1 MIISYLVERII
12 VATGLLTELHTM
24 GDTRKKK
31 KFYFRKRR
39 NKYFLEPGFKGF
51 FCTCNFRE
59 KDCVKEVYN
68 LLNEYAGKLY
78 PDLGSEQI
86 VVQPPT
92 DEGTQTGSETEEESD
107 IGDMLRREVDII
119 KKEAQKSLKNKRFQV
134 VETGASN
141 CIFVKT
147 NLPSPEELT
156 TAIIKDLFNTRM
168 QKTRHVLRL
177 LPIMATCKANLP
189 DIMECAGKLF
199 DNFFLKTP
207 STFAVIFNKRF
218 NSSVSRDL
226 IIKELAEMIVMKNGD
241 NKADL
246 KNPRLCIIVEIIKGI
261 CLLSVVDNYFTYKKY
276 NLNELCKDETSND
289 CEGTQAKKFKSD
301 VTSQTENPIDA

>member
-1 MIISYLVERII
+1 
-12 VATGLLTELHTM
+12 M
-24 GDTRKKK
+24 GDARKKK

-39 NKYFLEPGFKGF
+39 NKYFLEPGFRGF

-78 PDLGSEQI
+78 PELGAEELPASAA
-86 VVQPPT
+86 PT
-92 DEGTQTGSETEEESD
+92 SNAPEGTSGSDSDEETD
-107 IGDMLRREVDII
+107 IGDLLKREVESM
-119 KKEAQKSLKNKRFQV
+119 KKDSQKSLKHKRFQV

-156 TAIIKDLFNTRM
+156 TAIIKDLFSTRT

-189 DIMECAGKLF
+189 DIMECAGSLF
-199 DNFFLKTP
+199 DKYFLKEP

-218 NSSVSRDL
+218 NNSVSREL
-226 IIKELAEMIVMKNGD
+226 IIKELADLIVLKNGD

-246 KNPRLCIIVEIIKGI
+246 KNPGLCIIVEIIKGI
-261 CLLSVVDNYFTYKKY
+261 CLLSIVDNYFTYKKY
-276 NLNELCKDETSND
+276 NLNELCKEESND
-289 CEGTQAKKFKSD
+289 TEATQAKKFKSNGNSKSED
-301 VTSQTENPIDA
+301 QSEPQ

>member
-1 MIISYLVERII
+1 
-12 VATGLLTELHTM
+12 M

-31 KFYFRKRR
+31 KYYFRKSR
-39 NKYFLEPGFKGF
+39 NKYFLEPGFRGF

-59 KDCVKEVYN
+59 KDCVKEMYN

-78 PDLGSEQI
+78 PDVDKAPPVVAPADRDDQSDSDSE
-86 VVQPPT
+86 
-92 DEGTQTGSETEEESD
+92 SETD
-107 IGDMLRREVDII
+107 IGDILRREVNSI
-119 KKEAQKSLKNKRFQV
+119 KNNSQKSLRHKRFQV

-141 CIFVKT
+141 CIFIKT
-147 NLPSPEELT
+147 NLPCPEELS
-156 TAIIKDLFNTRM
+156 TAIIKDLNATKV
-168 QKTRHVLRL
+168 QKTRHVLRF

-199 DNFFLKTP
+199 DKYFLKQS

-226 IIKELAEMIVMKNGD
+226 VIKELAELIVLKNCN

-246 KNPRLCIIVEIIKGI
+246 KNPGLCIIVEIIKGI
-261 CLLSVVDNYFTYKKY
+261 CLLSIVDNYYSYKKY
-276 NLNELCKDETSND
+276 NLHEICKEETNND
-289 CEGTQAKKFKSD
+289 HEESQAKKFKPD
-301 VTSQTENPIDA
+301 VPEDEVNSINN

>member
-1 MIISYLVERII
+1 
-12 VATGLLTELHTM
+12 M

-39 NKYFLEPGFKGF
+39 NKYFLEPGFRGF

-78 PDLGSEQI
+78 PDLTAEEALPPVATASDDRSDSESD
-86 VVQPPT
+86 
-92 DEGTQTGSETEEESD
+92 DETD
-107 IGDMLRREVDII
+107 IGDLLKRELDYM
-119 KKEAQKSLKNKRFQV
+119 KKDSQKSLRHKRFQV

-141 CIFVKT
+141 CIFIKT

-156 TAIIKDLFNTRM
+156 TAIMKDLYTTKL

-199 DNFFLKTP
+199 DNFFLKEP
-207 STFAVIFNKRF
+207 STFAVVFNKRF

-226 IIKELAEMIVMKNGD
+226 IIKELAEMVVMKNGD

-246 KNPRLCIIVEIIKGI
+246 KNPKLCIIVEIIKGI
-261 CLLSVVDNYFTYKKY
+261 CLLSVVDNYYTYKKY
-276 NLNELCKDETSND
+276 NINELSKDESNSEL
-289 CEGTQAKKFKSD
+289 EGTEAKKFKGNVSAEEEQN
-301 VTSQTENPIDA
+301 VT

>member
-1 MIISYLVERII
+1 
-12 VATGLLTELHTM
+12 M

-39 NKYFLEPGFKGF
+39 NKYFLEPGFRGF

-59 KDCVKEVYN
+59 KDCVKEMYN

-78 PDLGSEQI
+78 PEVDGPPPVALADREDRTDSDSE
-86 VVQPPT
+86 
-92 DEGTQTGSETEEESD
+92 SETD
-107 IGDMLRREVDII
+107 IGDLLKQEVDSM
-119 KKEAQKSLKNKRFQV
+119 KSYSQKSLKHKRFQV

-141 CIFVKT
+141 CIFIKT

-156 TAIIKDLFNTRM
+156 TAIIKDVCTTKV
-168 QKTRHVLRL
+168 QKTRHVLRF

-199 DNFFLKTP
+199 DKFFLKKP

-226 IIKELAEMIVMKNGD
+226 IIKELAELIVLKNSG

-246 KNPRLCIIVEIIKGI
+246 KNPGLCIIVEIIKGI
-261 CLLSVVDNYFTYKKY
+261 CLLSIVDNYFSYKKY
-276 NLNELCKDETSND
+276 NLNELYKEEPNND
-289 CEGTQAKKFKSD
+289 CEGPQPKKLKPANDSNENKNTEEA
-301 VTSQTENPIDA
+301 VTL

>member
-1 MIISYLVERII
+1 
-12 VATGLLTELHTM
+12 M
-24 GDTRKKK
+24 GDSRKKK

-39 NKYFLEPGFKGF
+39 NKYFLEPGFRGF

-59 KDCVKEVYN
+59 KECVKEVYN
-68 LLNEYAGKLY
+68 LLNEYADRLY
-78 PDLGSEQI
+78 PGLESE
-86 VVQPPT
+86 PLAAPAADRSDSESE
-92 DEGTQTGSETEEESD
+92 DETD
-107 IGDMLRREVDII
+107 IGDQLRRELDSM
-119 KKEAQKSLKNKRFQV
+119 KKDSQKSLKHKRFQV

-141 CIFVKT
+141 CIFIKT

-156 TAIIKDLFNTRM
+156 TAIIKDLYTTRI
-168 QKTRHVLRL
+168 QKTRHVMRL

-199 DNFFLKTP
+199 DNFFLKEP

-226 IIKELAEMIVMKNGD
+226 IIKELAELVTLKNAD

-246 KNPRLCIIVEIIKGI
+246 KNPHLCIIVEIIKGI
-261 CLLSVVDNYFTYKKY
+261 CLLSIVDNYFMYKKY
-276 NLNELCKDETSND
+276 NLHELCKEETTPND
-289 CEGTQAKKFKSD
+289 TEGTQAKKFKSD
-301 VTSQTENPIDA
+301 VGQTDGQSEIQ

>member
-1 MIISYLVERII
+1 
-12 VATGLLTELHTM
+12 M

-39 NKYFLEPGFKGF
+39 NKYFLEPGFRGF

-59 KDCVKEVYN
+59 KECVKEVYN

-78 PDLGSEQI
+78 PDLAADQVPTVSSLTPDERSDSESE
-86 VVQPPT
+86 
-92 DEGTQTGSETEEESD
+92 DETD
-107 IGDMLRREVDII
+107 IGDLLRREVDSM
-119 KKEAQKSLKNKRFQV
+119 KKDSQKSLKHKRFQV

-141 CIFVKT
+141 CIFIKT
-147 NLPSPEELT
+147 NLPSPEEVAS
-156 TAIIKDLFNTRM
+156 AIIKDLHTTRI
-168 QKTRHVLRL
+168 QKTRHVMRL

-199 DNFFLKTP
+199 DKHFLKQS
-207 STFAVIFNKRF
+207 STFAVIFNKRL

-226 IIKELAEMIVMKNGD
+226 IIKELAELVVIKNAD

-246 KNPRLCIIVEIIKGI
+246 KNPSLCIIVEIIKGI
-261 CLLSVVDNYFTYKKY
+261 CLLSIVDNYFTYKKY
-276 NLNELCKDETSND
+276 NLHELSKEEAPND
-289 CEGTQAKKFKSD
+289 CEETQAKKFKSNNSHMED
-301 VTSQTENPIDA
+301 QSVVQ

>member
-1 MIISYLVERII
+1 MLCISD
-12 VATGLLTELHTM
+12 TM

-78 PDLGSEQI
+78 PELGVGQIPVETTSPNEPSEDRSESESE
-86 VVQPPT
+86 
-92 DEGTQTGSETEEESD
+92 DETD
-107 IGDMLRREVDII
+107 IGDLLKREVDTM
-119 KKEAQKSLKNKRFQV
+119 KRDSQKSLRHKRFQV

-147 NLPSPEELT
+147 NLPSPEKLT
-156 TAIIKDLFNTRM
+156 TAIISDLFTTKT

-199 DNFFLKTP
+199 DKFFLKEP

-226 IIKELAEMIVMKNGD
+226 IIKELAEMVVMKNGN

-246 KNPRLCIIVEIIKGI
+246 KNPGLSIIVEIIKGI
-261 CLLSVVDNYFTYKKY
+261 CLLSIVDNYFTYKKY
-276 NLNELCKDETSND
+276 NLSEICKEETNES
-289 CEGTQAKKFKSD
+289 EGTQAKKFKSS
-301 VTSQTENPIDA
+301 VNTLAENQNETQ

>member
-1 MIISYLVERII
+1 
-12 VATGLLTELHTM
+12 M

-39 NKYFLEPGFKGF
+39 NKYFLESGFKGF

-59 KDCVKEVYN
+59 KDCVKEMYN
-68 LLNEYAGKLY
+68 LLNEYAEKLY
-78 PDLGSEQI
+78 PDLGGD
-86 VVQPPT
+86 QPPPT
-92 DEGTQTGSETEEESD
+92 ATAEENSVSESEEETD
-107 IGDMLRREVDII
+107 IGDLLKREVDSM
-119 KKEAQKSLKNKRFQV
+119 KRNSQKSLKHKRFQV

-141 CIFVKT
+141 CIFIKT
-147 NLPSPEELT
+147 NLPSPEEIT
-156 TAIIKDLFNTRM
+156 TAIVRDLSATKM

-199 DNFFLKTP
+199 DKYFLKEA

-218 NSSVSRDL
+218 NSSVSREL
-226 IIKELAEMIVMKNGD
+226 IIKELAELVVLKNSN

-246 KNPRLCIIVEIIKGI
+246 KNPNLCIIVEIIKGI
-261 CLLSVVDNYFTYKKY
+261 CLLSVVDNYFLYKKY
-276 NLNELCKDETSND
+276 NLHELCKQESNND
-289 CEGTQAKKFKSD
+289 CEETQAKKFKSED
-301 VTSQTENPIDA
+301 ENDK

>member
-1 MIISYLVERII
+1 
-12 VATGLLTELHTM
+12 M

-39 NKYFLEPGFKGF
+39 NKYFLEPGFRGF

-59 KDCVKEVYN
+59 KDCVKEMYN

-78 PDLGSEQI
+78 P
-86 VVQPPT
+86 
-92 DEGTQTGSETEEESD
+92 EEEVTSARPASAEPEDRTDTESDNETD
-107 IGDMLRREVDII
+107 IGDMLKQEV
-119 KKEAQKSLKNKRFQV
+119 ESMRKSSQSSLRHKRFQV

-141 CIFVKT
+141 CIFIKT

-156 TAIIKDLFNTRM
+156 NAIIKDLSTTKV

-199 DNFFLKTP
+199 DKYFLKKP

-218 NSSVSRDL
+218 NSSASREL
-226 IIKELAEMIVMKNGD
+226 IIKELAEMIVLKNGE

-246 KNPRLCIIVEIIKGI
+246 KNPGLCIIVEIIKGI
-261 CLLSVVDNYFTYKKY
+261 CLLSVVDNYYSFKKY
-276 NLNELCKDETSND
+276 NLHEICKEDTPIDTE
-289 CEGTQAKKFKSD
+289 ETQAKKFKADIIPPAEECSK
-301 VTSQTENPIDA
+301 VE

>member
-1 MIISYLVERII
+1 
-12 VATGLLTELHTM
+12 M

-31 KFYFRKRR
+31 NFYFRKRR
-39 NKYFLEPGFKGF
+39 NKYFLEPGFRGF

-78 PDLGSEQI
+78 PDL
-86 VVQPPT
+86 
-92 DEGTQTGSETEEESD
+92 ETEQAPAPAPADAPDDQSDSESEDETD
-107 IGDMLRREVDII
+107 IGDLLKRELEYI
-119 KKEAQKSLKNKRFQV
+119 KKSSQKSLKHKRFQV

-141 CIFVKT
+141 CIFIKT

-156 TAIIKDLFNTRM
+156 AAIMKDLYVTKL
-168 QKTRHVLRL
+168 QKSRHVLRL
-177 LPIMATCKANLP
+177 LPIMGTCKANLP

-199 DNFFLKTP
+199 DKYFLKEP
-207 STFAVIFNKRF
+207 STFAVVFNKRF

-226 IIKELAEMIVMKNGD
+226 IIKELAEMVVLKNAD

-246 KNPRLCIIVEIIKGI
+246 KNPTLCIIVEIIKGI
-261 CLLSVVDNYFTYKKY
+261 CLLSIVDNYYTYKKY
-276 NLNELCKDETSND
+276 NLHELSKEESNSEL
-289 CEGTQAKKFKSD
+289 EGTQAKKFKGNLPQEEEQN
-301 VTSQTENPIDA
+301 VT

>member
-1 MIISYLVERII
+1 
-12 VATGLLTELHTM
+12 M

-68 LLNEYAGKLY
+68 VLNEYAEKLY
-78 PDLGSEQI
+78 PELDAEK
-86 VVQPPT
+86 PPT
-92 DEGTQTGSETEEESD
+92 SAAPVSPGPEGSSQSDSDDETD
-107 IGDMLRREVDII
+107 IGDLLKQHVEAL
-119 KKEAQKSLKNKRFQV
+119 KKDSQKSLKHKRFQV

-156 TAIIKDLFNTRM
+156 AAIFKDLYNTRT

-189 DIMECAGKLF
+189 DIMESAGGLF
-199 DNFFLKTP
+199 DKYFLKEP

-218 NSSVSRDL
+218 NNSVSRDL
-226 IIKELAEMIVMKNGD
+226 IIKELADLIVLKNGG

-261 CLLSVVDNYFTYKKY
+261 CLLSIVDNYFTYKKY
-276 NLNELCKDETSND
+276 NLNEICKEESKDTE
-289 CEGTQAKKFKSD
+289 ETQAKKFKSNGD
-301 VTSQTENPIDA
+301 PNTVDESVPQ

>member
-1 MIISYLVERII
+1 
-12 VATGLLTELHTM
+12 M
-24 GDTRKKK
+24 GDSRKKK

-39 NKYFLEPGFKGF
+39 NKYFLEPGFRGF

-59 KDCVKEVYN
+59 KDCVKEMYN

-78 PDLGSEQI
+78 P
-86 VVQPPT
+86 
-92 DEGTQTGSETEEESD
+92 EEEVSTPRPASVEPEERSDSESDYETD
-107 IGDMLRREVDII
+107 IGDVLKQEVETMRKGSQSSLRH
-119 KKEAQKSLKNKRFQV
+119 KRFQV

-141 CIFVKT
+141 CIFIKT

-156 TAIIKDLFNTRM
+156 NAIIKDLSTTKV

-189 DIMECAGKLF
+189 DIMECAGKLL
-199 DNFFLKTP
+199 DKYFLKEP

-218 NSSVSRDL
+218 NSSASREL
-226 IIKELAEMIVMKNGD
+226 IIKELADLIVLKNGG

-246 KNPRLCIIVEIIKGI
+246 KNPGLCFIVEIIKGI
-261 CLLSVVDNYFTYKKY
+261 CLLSVVDNYYLYKKY
-276 NLNELCKDETSND
+276 NLHEICKDDTPNDSEETK
-289 CEGTQAKKFKSD
+289 AKKFKSD
-301 VTSQTENPIDA
+301 VPTAAEHNEVG

>member
-1 MIISYLVERII
+1 
-12 VATGLLTELHTM
+12 M

-78 PDLGSEQI
+78 PDLGIEQTSALPESAAAEDDRSESESE
-86 VVQPPT
+86 
-92 DEGTQTGSETEEESD
+92 DETD
-107 IGDMLRREVDII
+107 IGDMLRREVDSI
-119 KKEAQKSLKNKRFQV
+119 KNNSQKSLRLKRFQV

-156 TAIIKDLFNTRM
+156 AAIIKDLMTTRL

-177 LPIMATCKANLP
+177 LPIMATCRANLP
-189 DIMECAGKLF
+189 DIMEAAGRLF
-199 DNFFLKTP
+199 DKYFLKEP

-218 NSSVSRDL
+218 NNSVSRDL
-226 IIKELAEMIVMKNGD
+226 IIKELADLIVLKNGE

-246 KNPRLCIIVEIIKGI
+246 KNPGLCIIVEIIKGM
-261 CLLSVVDNYFTYKKY
+261 CLLSIVDNYFTYKKY
-276 NLNELCKDETSND
+276 NLNEICKDNSPTD
-289 CEGTQAKKFKSD
+289 EGTQAKKFKSS
-301 VTSQTENPIDA
+301 VTTQPEENNDT

>member
-1 MIISYLVERII
+1 MP
-12 VATGLLTELHTM
+12 LLEPGRSLHLNIM
-24 GDTRKKK
+24 GDNRKKK

-59 KDCVKEVYN
+59 KDCVKEMYN

-78 PDLGSEQI
+78 PNEEDVPQERAASVESDERSDSE
-86 VVQPPT
+86 
-92 DEGTQTGSETEEESD
+92 SENETD
-107 IGDMLRREVDII
+107 IGDMLKREVESM
-119 KKEAQKSLKNKRFQV
+119 KKDSQKSLRHKRFQV

-141 CIFVKT
+141 CIFIKT
-147 NLPSPEELT
+147 NLPSPEDLT
-156 TAIIKDLFNTRM
+156 NAILKDLSTTKV

-199 DNFFLKTP
+199 DKYFLKEP

-218 NSSVSRDL
+218 NSSASRDL
-226 IIKELAEMIVMKNGD
+226 IIKELAEMVVLKNGG

-261 CLLSVVDNYFTYKKY
+261 CLLSVVNNYYSYKKY
-276 NLNELCKDETSND
+276 NLHEICKEDIERESDE
-289 CEGTQAKKFKSD
+289 TQAKKFKSD
-301 VTSQTENPIDA
+301 ISEPVDQIKDH

>member
-1 MIISYLVERII
+1 
-12 VATGLLTELHTM
+12 M

-39 NKYFLEPGFKGF
+39 NKYFLEPGFRGF

-78 PDLGSEQI
+78 PDLGVEPQSAVPESTA
-86 VVQPPT
+86 PEDRPT
-92 DEGTQTGSETEEESD
+92 DSESEDETD
-107 IGDMLRREVDII
+107 IGDMLRREVDSL
-119 KKEAQKSLKNKRFQV
+119 KKDSQKSLRHKRFQV

-156 TAIIKDLFNTRM
+156 TAIIKDLVTTKLS
-168 QKTRHVLRL
+168 KTRHVLRL

-199 DNFFLKTP
+199 DKYFLKQ
-207 STFAVIFNKRF
+207 SSSFAIIFNKRF
-218 NSSVSRDL
+218 NSSVCRDL
-226 IIKELAEMIVMKNGD
+226 IIKELAEMVVLKNAN

-246 KNPRLCIIVEIIKGI
+246 KNPGLCIIVEIIKGI
-261 CLLSVVDNYFTYKKY
+261 CLLSIVDNYFTYKKY
-276 NLNELCKDETSND
+276 NLNELSKDEASND
-289 CEGTQAKKFKSD
+289 SEGTQAKKFKGNVATPAEENND
-301 VTSQTENPIDA
+301 TEVINLEVT

>member
-1 MIISYLVERII
+1 
-12 VATGLLTELHTM
+12 M

-31 KFYFRKRR
+31 KFYFRKRK

-78 PDLGSEQI
+78 PNLEAGDPVERPAS
-86 VVQPPT
+86 VVPE
-92 DEGTQTGSETEEESD
+92 DRSETESEDEPD
-107 IGDMLRREVDII
+107 IGDLLKREVESM
-119 KKEAQKSLKNKRFQV
+119 KKDSQKSLKHKRFQV

-141 CIFVKT
+141 CIFIKT

-156 TAIIKDLFNTRM
+156 NAIIKDLYVTKI
-168 QKTRHVLRL
+168 QKTRHVMRL
-177 LPIMATCKANLP
+177 LPIMGTCKANLP
-189 DIMECAGKLF
+189 DIMECAGRLF
-199 DNFFLKTP
+199 DKYFLKEP

-226 IIKELAEMIVMKNGD
+226 IIKELAEMVVLKNGE

-246 KNPRLCIIVEIIKGI
+246 KNPTLCIIVEIIKGI
-261 CLLSVVDNYFTYKKY
+261 CLLSIVENYYTYKKY
-276 NLNELCKDETSND
+276 NLHELSKQESNND
-289 CEGTQAKKFKSD
+289 LEETQAKKFKSD
-301 VTSQTENPIDA
+301 VPEALTESVTQ

>member
-1 MIISYLVERII
+1 
-12 VATGLLTELHTM
+12 M

-39 NKYFLEPGFKGF
+39 NKYFLEPGFRGF

-59 KDCVKEVYN
+59 KDCVKEMYN

-78 PDLGSEQI
+78 PDLGIEQTSAVPQSAAQEDDRSESESE
-86 VVQPPT
+86 
-92 DEGTQTGSETEEESD
+92 DETD
-107 IGDMLRREVDII
+107 IGDILRREVESI
-119 KKEAQKSLKNKRFQV
+119 KKESQKSLRDKRFQV

-156 TAIIKDLFNTRM
+156 AAIIKDLFTTRL

-177 LPIMATCKANLP
+177 LPIMATCRANLP
-189 DIMECAGKLF
+189 DIMEAAGKLF
-199 DNFFLKTP
+199 DKFFLKEP

-218 NSSVSRDL
+218 NNCVSREL
-226 IIKELAEMIVMKNGD
+226 IIKELADLIVLKNGG

-246 KNPRLCIIVEIIKGI
+246 KNPGLCIIVEIIKGM
-261 CLLSVVDNYFTYKKY
+261 CLLSIVDNYFTYKKY
-276 NLNELCKDETSND
+276 NLHEICKEDPTND
-289 CEGTQAKKFKSD
+289 SEGTQAKKFKSN
-301 VTSQTENPIDA
+301 VTTQAEENND

>member
-1 MIISYLVERII
+1 
-12 VATGLLTELHTM
+12 M

-39 NKYFLEPGFKGF
+39 NKYFLESGFKGF

-59 KDCVKEVYN
+59 KDCVKEMYN
-68 LLNEYAGKLY
+68 LLNEYAEKLY
-78 PDLGSEQI
+78 PDSGGDQPQLTATAEENSASE
-86 VVQPPT
+86 
-92 DEGTQTGSETEEESD
+92 SEEETD
-107 IGDMLRREVDII
+107 IGDLLKREVESM
-119 KKEAQKSLKNKRFQV
+119 KRNSQKSLKHKRFQV

-141 CIFVKT
+141 CIFIKT
-147 NLPSPEELT
+147 NLPSPEEIT
-156 TAIIKDLFNTRM
+156 TAIIRDLSATKM

-199 DNFFLKTP
+199 DKYFLKEA

-226 IIKELAEMIVMKNGD
+226 IIKELAELIVLKNSN

-246 KNPRLCIIVEIIKGI
+246 KNPSLCIIVEIIKGI
-261 CLLSVVDNYFTYKKY
+261 CLLSVVDNYFLYKKY
-276 NLNELCKDETSND
+276 NLHELCKEESSND
-289 CEGTQAKKFKSD
+289 SEGTQAKKFKSED
-301 VTSQTENPIDA
+301 ENDK

>member
-1 MIISYLVERII
+1 
-12 VATGLLTELHTM
+12 M

-39 NKYFLEPGFKGF
+39 NKYFLEPGFRGF

-78 PDLGSEQI
+78 PDLGLEPPPAAPVSDAPDDRSDSE
-86 VVQPPT
+86 
-92 DEGTQTGSETEEESD
+92 SEDDTD
-107 IGDMLRREVDII
+107 IGDLLKREVESM
-119 KKEAQKSLKNKRFQV
+119 KKDSQKSLRHKRFQV

-156 TAIIKDLFNTRM
+156 AAIIKDLVSTRL

-199 DNFFLKTP
+199 DKFFLNEA
-207 STFAVIFNKRF
+207 SSFAVIFNKRF
-218 NSSVSRDL
+218 NSSVSREL
-226 IIKELAEMIVMKNGD
+226 IIKELAEMVVLKNIN

-261 CLLSVVDNYFTYKKY
+261 CLLSIVDNYFTYKKY
-276 NLNELCKDETSND
+276 NLNELCKDESSND
-289 CEGTQAKKFKSD
+289 SEETQAKKFKSD
-301 VTSQTENPIDA
+301 VTTPAEENKDA

>member
-1 MIISYLVERII
+1 
-12 VATGLLTELHTM
+12 M
-24 GDTRKKK
+24 GDSRKKK

-39 NKYFLEPGFKGF
+39 NKYFLEPGFRGF

-78 PDLGSEQI
+78 PDLEIEQASAVPVSATPEEDRSESESE
-86 VVQPPT
+86 
-92 DEGTQTGSETEEESD
+92 DETD
-107 IGDMLRREVDII
+107 IGDILRREVDFIR
-119 KKEAQKSLKNKRFQV
+119 KDSQKSLRHKRFQV

-147 NLPSPEELT
+147 NLTSPEELT
-156 TAIIKDLFNTRM
+156 AAIIKDLFATRL

-177 LPIMATCKANLP
+177 LPIMATCRANLP
-189 DIMECAGKLF
+189 DIMEAAGKLF
-199 DNFFLKTP
+199 DKFFLKES

-218 NSSVSRDL
+218 NNSVSREL
-226 IIKELAEMIVMKNGD
+226 IIKELADLIVLKNGN

-246 KNPRLCIIVEIIKGI
+246 KNPSLCIIVEIIKGM
-261 CLLSVVDNYFTYKKY
+261 CLLSIVENYFTYKKY
-276 NLNELCKDETSND
+276 NLNEICKEETSND
-289 CEGTQAKKFKSD
+289 SEGTQAKKFKSS
-301 VTSQTENPIDA
+301 VTALAEEINDT

>member
-1 MIISYLVERII
+1 
-12 VATGLLTELHTM
+12 M

-39 NKYFLEPGFKGF
+39 NKYFLEPGFRGF

-68 LLNEYAGKLY
+68 LLNEYAEKVY
-78 PDLGSEQI
+78 PDLGIEKSQEAAGAA
-86 VVQPPT
+86 
-92 DEGTQTGSETEEESD
+92 ENRSGSESEEETD
-107 IGDMLRREVDII
+107 IGDALKREVECMKVDS
-119 KKEAQKSLKNKRFQV
+119 QKSLKHKRFQV

-141 CIFVKT
+141 CIFIKT
-147 NLPSPEELT
+147 NLPSPVELT
-156 TAIIKDLFNTRM
+156 MAIIKDLSETKV
-168 QKTRHVLRL
+168 QKTRHVMRL

-199 DNFFLKTP
+199 DKYFLKES

-226 IIKELAEMIVMKNGD
+226 VIKELAEMIALKNGD

-246 KNPRLCIIVEIIKGI
+246 KNPGLCVIVEIIKGI
-261 CLLSVVDNYFTYKKY
+261 CLLSIVEDYYNFKKY
-276 NLNELCKDETSND
+276 NLHELCREENND
-289 CEGTQAKKFKSD
+289 GEATQAKRLKANSISETKD
-301 VTSQTENPIDA
+301 PGDP